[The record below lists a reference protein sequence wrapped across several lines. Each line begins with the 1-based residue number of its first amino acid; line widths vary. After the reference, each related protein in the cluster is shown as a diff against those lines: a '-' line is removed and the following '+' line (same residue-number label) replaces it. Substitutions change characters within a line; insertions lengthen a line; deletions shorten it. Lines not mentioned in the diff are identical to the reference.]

1 MRRDFQLAVL
11 VILTGAQPAAGA
23 PEADQPHLSR
33 QGMGQHALPL
43 ATLTRTARRVI
54 LDNGYAHVEFNL
66 THPQIDVLRADYNG
80 QGAYG
85 PNLLAPGPDP
95 SGLQRRGILLERD
108 DVDVGRGAPA
118 AVWGLTDR
126 AHAAAGQ
133 LAGRD
138 SYAAELLPPP
148 GTIVI
153 PPRDA
158 PDATPLRMPDAMP
171 AGVIQAHGQTL
182 SLAPVQQGSYTALH
196 LFGAAIGAPGGVARG
211 VVRLTFADGHVE
223 THAVTLPDWRCPTP
237 NARVSHPALPRVAF
251 RLAYRH
257 SPGGDEAVPTCLYHA
272 IVPLRTTSA
281 LRAITL
287 PSVVTATAAAGVR
300 SVHPATLTVLA
311 LTLRRAD
318 GAAVV
323 LPLVT
328 GWRAPVTTHASSA
341 GAFSPPRVVVL
352 MDTPARVSV
361 RIDGLTDDPVAPLVT
376 SSWTLSLSAGARAFT
391 LATTT
396 RALSSADDVAGLR
409 LSSYLAPRA
418 TYGFFARGVV
428 QMMDSYGH
436 YFASDSPLRRFYA
449 LGGGGSVDVTTTGQ
463 PRGHETLLMNARG
476 SAFFRSGLQQ
486 VLAGRYPDHDIWG
499 GPGWANARPTRVT
512 AGETWRVDDTIAV
525 NNDDFPVGALPPG
538 STLPVADLR
547 ALYTA
552 IYGSSA
558 GALDTYHLPGE
569 VATTLAAPWRGYP
582 HDYNFFDP
590 DTWMTVSALV
600 YSGDPYLQRQART
613 LIETSGARIRPD
625 GQVPHHFVDATPS
638 YVALSGATL
647 TGPNIFWIAAAL
659 QYVRAT
665 GDDGWLRLHMPALE
679 HALDYLT
686 RRYNPRVGLVDA
698 PGPLWIDVFIRDHYA
713 SDTNAYMVEILREMA
728 DAERFLAT
736 LMAGGADEGAR
747 YMSLATQHAALAG
760 AIAAAMNARLWAG
773 DHYITQIN
781 PDGSVRDF
789 VDYDT
794 NLLAV
799 AFGIAPPARAAL
811 ILRRIDAG
819 ACAET
824 APSPALPAAGLLDAS
839 QVYYGPADTYHG
851 NLGDSSVAMG
861 RIGWA
866 DGRARARVGDLATFN
881 NRILD
886 PVRTDLLA
894 HTWLTERSTCAGA
907 LVRARYDHE
916 YPEMVVMLLRE
927 VAYGINIGLRDVR
940 IAPFGHARYHYHIGD
955 VDVAYSPTA
964 VSLTVPGSGDKRI
977 TVAHLVPTAVYA
989 VRATNRVSGQ
999 RRAWVVTTDAGGTLT
1014 VTAPIGLDWQ
1024 LRVTVVHRVPAPPRR
1039 PARRSVHSPEQRI
1052 GIDLAPYLDNTGV
1065 TDDTDTDA
1073 ATFDHVGNS
1082 YSRQA
1087 LAAPTSGRPLVSG
1100 ERFTIGGALV
1110 QWPRL
1115 TGGSDRAPHRDN
1127 VIARGQTIVL
1137 PRPLRGSALY
1147 VVGATVGGP
1156 VTETSIITYTDATT
1170 QCVGLA
1176 LGNWIGRAA
1185 AGNTIVARQA
1195 YHNNRARGSSR
1206 QPPTRLYEAVV
1217 GLNTRKWVTALR
1229 LPARLA
1235 AGPGGHGQNRP
1246 EEHIFALAI
1255 APVTRTSPR
1264 VPTPVSACPATTKPT
1279 PTPIPPT
1286 PSATTAP
1293 TTTSSSA
1300 PATVTLSPR
1309 RTNSSSPPA
1318 ARARTSVTTAPVSLL
1333 PTPPAVAHP
1342 AVRTVVTATTTR
1354 MALPHTT
1361 PRARVNDTG
1370 GMSSP
1375 PAATPSPGPAPTP
1388 TPVPTP
1394 TGTAATGPP

>member
-1 MRRDFQLAVL
+1 MLTL

-54 LDNGYAHVEFNL
+54 LDNGYAHVEFDL

-118 AVWGLTDR
+118 AVWGLTDH

-148 GTIVI
+148 GTIVS
-153 PPRDA
+153 PPGDA
-158 PDATPLRMPDAMP
+158 PDATPLRMPDATP

-182 SLAPVQQGSYTALH
+182 PLAPVQQAPYTALH
-196 LFGAAIGAPGGVARG
+196 LFGAATGAPGGVARG
-211 VVRLTFADGHVE
+211 VVHLTFADGHVE
-223 THAVTLPDWRCPTP
+223 TPAVVLPDWGCPTP
-237 NARVSHPALPRVAF
+237 NARVSHPPFPRVAF

-287 PSVVTATAAAGVR
+287 PAVVTTTAAAGVR

-328 GWRAPVTTHASSA
+328 GWRAPVATHASSA
-341 GAFSPPRVVVL
+341 GAFSPPRVTVL
-352 MDTPARVSV
+352 MDSPGRVSV

-376 SSWTLSLSAGARAFT
+376 STWTLSLSAGARAFT
-391 LATTT
+391 LDTTT

-428 QMMDSYGH
+428 QIMDSYGH
-436 YFASDSPLRRFYA
+436 YFASDDPLRRFYA

-463 PRGHETLLMNARG
+463 ARGRETLLMNARG
-476 SAFFRSGLQQ
+476 GAFFRSGLQQ
-486 VLAGRYPDHDIWG
+486 VLAGRYPVHDTWG
-499 GPGWANARPTRVT
+499 GPGWANARPARVMT
-512 AGETWRVDDTIAV
+512 GETWRVDDTIAV

-547 ALYTA
+547 AIYTA

-600 YSGDPYLQRQART
+600 YSGDPYLQHQART

-625 GQVPHHFVDATPS
+625 GQVPHHFVDATPA

-665 GDDGWLRLHMPALE
+665 GDYGWLRLHMPALE

-686 RRYNPRVGLVDA
+686 RRYDPRVGLVDA

-736 LMAGGADEGAR
+736 PAAGAGLDTRYTGLAAR
-747 YMSLATQHAALAG
+747 HAALAR

-773 DHYITQIN
+773 DHYITQLN
-781 PDGSVRDF
+781 PDGTIRDF
-789 VDYDT
+789 VDADA

-799 AFGIAPPARAAL
+799 AFGIAPPDRAAL
-811 ILRRIDAG
+811 ILRRIDAS
-819 ACAET
+819 ACAE
-824 APSPALPAAGLLDAS
+824 APRSSVAAPLAGLLDAS
-839 QVYYGPADTYHG
+839 QVSYGPADTYHG

-881 NRILD
+881 TRILD
-886 PVRTDLLA
+886 PVRAALLA

-927 VAYGINIGLRDVR
+927 VAYGINLGLRDVR
-940 IAPFGHARYHYHIGD
+940 IDPFGHARYHYHIGD

-977 TVAHLVPTAVYA
+977 TLAHLVPTAVYA

-1024 LRVTVVHRVPAPPRR
+1024 LRATVVRRAPATPRR
-1039 PARRSVHSPEQRI
+1039 STHRSVHPARQPAS
-1052 GIDLAPYLDNTGV
+1052 IDLGPYLDNTGV

-1073 ATFDHVGNS
+1073 ATFDHAGNS

-1087 LAAPTSGRPLVSG
+1087 LAAPASGRSLVSG
-1100 ERFTIGGALV
+1100 ARVTIGGALV

-1127 VIARGQTIVL
+1127 VIARDQTITL

-1156 VTETSIITYTDATT
+1156 VTERGLITYTDATT
-1170 QCVGLA
+1170 QCVDLS

-1195 YHNNRARGSSR
+1195 YHNNRALGSSR
-1206 QPPTRLYEAVV
+1206 QPPTRLYEAMV

-1235 AGPGGHGQNRP
+1235 AGPGAHGQNRP

-1264 VPTPVSACPATTKPT
+1264 VPTPVSACPATTRPT

-1293 TTTSSSA
+1293 TATSSSA

-1318 ARARTSVTTAPVSLL
+1318 ARARTSATTAPVSLL
-1333 PTPPAVAHP
+1333 PTPPAVAHT
-1342 AVRTVVTATTTR
+1342 AARTVVAATTTR

-1361 PRARVNDTG
+1361 PRARVNDAG
-1370 GMSSP
+1370 GMWSP